1 MKFIYLF
8 TVILIFNC
16 NTILSQDTLNF
27 RKKEN
32 YNLALDYYRNKS
44 KINPN
49 NGYYFY
55 KLSCAYSMVDSIDKS
70 FKNIIYSIQ
79 LGFDLKYI
87 LADTDLNNLRKN
99 DKWILVKTKLKEKYL
114 SSNNNITHPNLSF
127 YLLESFVE
135 DQRFRTLRSL
145 YKLDTF
151 PKNHS
156 KIIET
161 NIRSLIDTIKL
172 NGWPLYSQVGKDAGN
187 YVFFIFQHSDNK
199 IMKKVLPLL
208 INAAKIGQ
216 ADQAKAAM
224 MIDRFLMNHFQSQL
238 YGTQVVSYINGK
250 NASFLYKIAD
260 EINLKERRNKVGLKP
275 IEEYCLDMG
284 VEYIQIENRKNFK
297 NLRIRKR
304 WIKKGYLL

>member
-99 DKWILVKTKLKEKYL
+99 DKWILVKTKLK
-114 SSNNNITHPNLSF
+114 
-127 YLLESFVE
+127 
-135 DQRFRTLRSL
+135 
-145 YKLDTF
+145 
-151 PKNHS
+151 
-156 KIIET
+156 
-161 NIRSLIDTIKL
+161 
-172 NGWPLYSQVGKDAGN
+172 GN
-187 YVFFIFQHSDNK
+187 
-199 IMKKVLPLL
+199 MK
-208 INAAKIGQ
+208 AK
-216 ADQAKAAM
+216 
-224 MIDRFLMNHFQSQL
+224 R
-238 YGTQVVSYINGK
+238 VSM
-250 NASFLYKIAD
+250 S
-260 EINLKERRNKVGLKP
+260 
-275 IEEYCLDMG
+275 
-284 VEYIQIENRKNFK
+284 
-297 NLRIRKR
+297 
-304 WIKKGYLL
+304 